1 MCDINAGS
9 ILEKMESLSRKIE
22 RIKANLEAAQREH
35 DALGT
40 TMSIF
45 TPAEPKR
52 SKRHLDL
59 DITADTLRGKSLDD
73 ALMIIAEHNNGVV
86 PSTPAREL
94 LVEAGV
100 LQGNYARNTLWAA
113 LDRSDRFERE
123 SKGRYRLV
131 DDDESVDK
139 ILPMRRQG

>member
-9 ILEKMESLSRKIE
+9 ILKKMESLSRKIE
-22 RIKANLEAAQREH
+22 RLKANLEAAQREH
-35 DALGT
+35 DALET

-52 SKRHLDL
+52 LKRNLDL
-59 DITADTLRGKSLDD
+59 DITADTLRGESLDD
-73 ALMIIAEHNNGVV
+73 ALMTIAEHNHGVV
-86 PSTPAREL
+86 ASTPAREL

-100 LQGNYARNTLWAA
+100 LHGNNTGNTLWAA

-123 SKGRYRLV
+123 SKGRYRLI

-139 ILPMRRQG
+139 VLPIRQQG